1 MCIQGIPRKETLYA
15 NREDI
20 QVTIEAAKD
29 TSIRLSGRFNVKTLE
44 IMTKIRLDSHAFRFP
59 SDGSTNA
66 SRIKELRMF
75 QV

>member
-1 MCIQGIPRKETLYA
+1 MVIGEHLS
-15 NREDI
+15 RERHI
-20 QVTIEAAKD
+20 D
-29 TSIRLSGRFNVKTLE
+29 TFKWQFYVKLLK
-44 IMTKIRLDSHAFRFP
+44 IITKIRSDSHAFRFP